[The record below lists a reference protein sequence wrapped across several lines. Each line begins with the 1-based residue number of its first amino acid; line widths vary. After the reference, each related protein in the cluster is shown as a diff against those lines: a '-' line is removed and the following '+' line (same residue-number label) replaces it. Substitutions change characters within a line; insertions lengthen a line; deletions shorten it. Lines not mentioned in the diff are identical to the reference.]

1 MNISVIKREKHKIQ
15 NKTTLVK
22 INLCSFVCISSS
34 AWQLAIDG
42 DTYLTSW
49 GGKDW
54 WHTGPP
60 PPSQVLPDGLRKFP
74 FIFYFLSY
82 TNKSVQRCLHPS
94 LVADSGAGTIGDTS
108 LYLPESLSIF
118 IWKKQPASYLEQV
131 LPESTEFRWG
141 CSSQLTPPS
150 WLVVHSQAV
159 ATHTH
164 SACCWSY

>member
-1 MNISVIKREKHKIQ
+1 MYWFYLFWRHAFLPLTKIIALQKLLIFEFKYFCEFPTFLKWVKDCQNNNSLNWVFNTQGFIILLYFSVGMNISVIKREKHKTQ

-34 AWQLAIDG
+34 AWQLATDG
-42 DTYLTSW
+42 DTYLTSC

-82 TNKSVQRCLHPS
+82 T
-94 LVADSGAGTIGDTS
+94 I
-108 LYLPESLSIF
+108 
-118 IWKKQPASYLEQV
+118 
-131 LPESTEFRWG
+131 
-141 CSSQLTPPS
+141 
-150 WLVVHSQAV
+150 
-159 ATHTH
+159 
-164 SACCWSY
+164 